1 MNPDISFTR
10 NIQKELGN
18 ILYELRVMEGYT
30 INGLSKALG
39 LSPPSI
45 SFKEAGKRDININDI
60 LLYASFFGLFPSD
73 LLALAE
79 QRAMSR

>member
-10 NIQKELGN
+10 NIQKELGI
-18 ILYELRVMEGYT
+18 ILYELRVKEGYT
-30 INGLSKALG
+30 INGLARILG

-45 SFKEAGKRDININDI
+45 SFKENGRRDININDI
-60 LLYASFFGLFPSD
+60 LIYASFFGVFPSD
-73 LLALAE
+73 LLSLAE